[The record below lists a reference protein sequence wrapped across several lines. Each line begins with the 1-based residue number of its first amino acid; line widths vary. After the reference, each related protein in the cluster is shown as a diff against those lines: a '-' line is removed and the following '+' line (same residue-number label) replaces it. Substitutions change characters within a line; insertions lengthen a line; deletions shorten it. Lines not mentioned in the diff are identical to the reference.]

1 MKNKVNIKFK
11 GYHGFANYTP
21 TLGWICSNILKKWN
35 LYEELGRGE
44 TNLSIHMGTA
54 HLDNVRVIGKYEM
67 DVAMV
72 NSNTAYMGYA
82 GLGLFKVYGEKY
94 PNIVSLGSIPHDD
107 NLVFAVDVATGVNS
121 IEDIKKNKVPLR
133 IATNYNDGVDH
144 VGFVVEEVL
153 KAYGFSSEELESWGG
168 KMLRGGGPQP
178 ALKAMVEGRANAI
191 FHEGLNLWPESKI
204 LEVRQLKFLPFR
216 EDIVDSLE
224 KNVGVRRKI
233 LPKGKLNAENDTLTL
248 DWGDWQLI
256 TTERLDD
263 DVAYLIASILIE
275 DKKEYEDLYTKRVPP
290 KTSVDVP
297 VTPEKVLRT
306 LHWGLKLHPGAE
318 RYYREKGFL
327 K

>member
-11 GYHGFANYTP
+11 GYQGFANYTP
-21 TLGWICSNILKKWN
+21 TLGWICHNILKKWN

-72 NSNTAYMGYA
+72 NSNTAYMGYK
-82 GLGLFKVYGEKY
+82 GMGLFKVYGEKY
-94 PNIVSLGSIPHDD
+94 PNIVSLGSVPHDD
-107 NLVFAVDVATGVNS
+107 NLVLAVTEDTGVTC

-133 IATNYNDGVDH
+133 VITNHNDGIDH
-144 VGFVVEEVL
+144 LGFVVEEIF

-168 KMLRGGGPQP
+168 KVFRTGGPRG
-178 ALKAMVEGRANAI
+178 AVKAVIDGKANAI
-191 FHEGLNLWPESKI
+191 FHEGLSNWPAM
-204 LEVRQLKFLPFR
+204 LKARKMTFLPYR
-216 EDIVDSLE
+216 EDIVDYLE

-233 LPKGKLNAENDTLTL
+233 LPKGKLQYVEEDLLTL

-275 DKKEYEDLYTKRVPP
+275 DVKEYEEHFTKRNPP
-290 KTSVDVP
+290 KTSLDVP
-297 VTPEKVLRT
+297 MTPEKVLKT
-306 LHWGLKLHPGAE
+306 IHWGLRLHPGAE